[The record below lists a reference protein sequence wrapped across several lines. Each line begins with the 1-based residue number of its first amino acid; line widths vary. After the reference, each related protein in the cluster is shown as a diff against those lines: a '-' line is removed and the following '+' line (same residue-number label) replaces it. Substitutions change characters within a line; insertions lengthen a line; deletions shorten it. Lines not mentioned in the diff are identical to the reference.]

1 MLQVQQVNVHAR
13 SLEPGCNGVCQGLG
27 VAIGAC
33 VHHQDLR
40 IAPVFHPQLLLRP
53 GLVLGH
59 ELPALLPD
67 HGPVQRRQ
75 LLHVGPVQGL
85 GEHEEPP
92 DGGLRILREE
102 VVVEEVEPLRGEL
115 LPPCA
120 ARVVVSAA
128 AFGDRLV
135 RAEELSGEERAGC
148 RVKRNAAFGRL
159 GRRRQDEAHGPALL
173 HLQGAPVLDDLDGAS
188 IQVLLR
194 QLLAKGNGN
203 EVRATNL
210 ERLLRLRSGFDE
222 CLNRA
227 RLLAIKVL
235 EHDDPQTPQVITD
248 GFHEVRSIHI
258 IVDAYQH

>member
-135 RAEELSGEERAGC
+135 RAEELPGEQRASL
-148 RVKRNAAFGRL
+148 RVEGNATLRRL
-159 GRRRQDEAHGPALL
+159 RRRRQDKPDGPALF
-173 HLQGAPVLDDLDGAS
+173 HLQDAPIPDDLDGAP
-188 IQVLLR
+188 IQDSLRKLL
-194 QLLAKGNGN
+194 LKDVGN
-203 EVRATNL
+203 EVRANHF
-210 ERLLRLRSGFDE
+210 ERLL
-222 CLNRA
+222 
-227 RLLAIKVL
+227 
-235 EHDDPQTPQVITD
+235 
-248 GFHEVRSIHI
+248 
-258 IVDAYQH
+258 